1 MANKLQL
8 VSELAGQTAHAITH
22 SVDGWKRYLDTSAKI
37 YKYPFDEQLLIYAQ
51 RPDATA
57 CASMELWNETMR
69 RWVKPGSKGIA
80 LIRKDKRGRPSLEYV
95 FDVSDTRPVKGAK
108 TPYLWEMRED
118 HHAAVLNALERRYGP
133 AGDGDIGE
141 QIMELAARAVN
152 EVYRDRLT
160 DLAYDV
166 QNSLLEELDDLN
178 LEVRFRDV
186 LTASVQYA
194 VLTRCGLDPAEFME
208 DGDLAGITEF
218 STPAVLHHLGNAAS
232 AVSMELLNEIGRA
245 VKTWDREQAKNN
257 KKNLEK
263 PLAFSQNIGYTEDAK
278 EFSTVKRESKERSGE
293 HGADLHEGGRLPD
306 SRPDDGRTGRRG
318 GNAAG
323 QVRTDEG
330 ELSSRAPQRD
340 VHVDAVDRAAGSPP
354 AGDRPAGAGAG
365 GQDGGRSEEAERRG
379 RSDEGTGPDG
389 LGAGGE
395 QLHPAGGGD
404 RAERDRVQVNQ
415 DEEQTAG
422 GQPAVS
428 SSEGPAPAPFHLFPP
443 VEEQVERIAQA
454 QTEDR
459 QAQRQMSI
467 HSEQVPETV
476 IGRALT
482 CGGNR
487 QHSIERIVAFFQK
500 NPTGSAAAS
509 FMEKEFGKG
518 GKGVSVGGQDYSLWF
533 SQEGFRIAQGR
544 SAFGPGSTLVTWV
557 NAAVMASSLLR
568 DGQFAAQEKIAAAKD
583 NEYRELAGKLWHLR
597 QDFSDSARERNLL
610 PTVSQHFLGKGF
622 PDDTQEIAGLLKD
635 PASRQQIVRELAE
648 FAGSYDRNTGLLRS
662 RHHPDPQ
669 ALLADVVNLFTPRQE
684 FHAAEGFVP
693 GRASFITEDEIDRL
707 LLGGSSY
714 ADGKFRIYSYFV
726 QGHNAQECA
735 KFLREAYGD
744 GGSSYTGYD
753 EWHDSKGIKF
763 TRQDDES
770 GFKGYATIR
779 LNWNQVQK
787 RVRALIDGG
796 NYLSEQ
802 ERERLP
808 DYEATTLARRIYWFY
823 QADPNRTK
831 VPKFDMDGA
840 VKLIFG
846 ALRPYDPVAR
856 GRLAQ
861 EMFNILAAVP
871 PDSEAYQRMAPV
883 LRDVEAFRRGEY
895 SLFKPLSE
903 AELEVERQAK
913 QAQKEAQK
921 AEREAQKAEQA
932 RQIRQAQQEGQT
944 EPEGKLAAA
953 ARALRRKMQPPV
965 AEDDDGQISFDL
977 FSAPA
982 PEASAPPAAEPAA
995 PIAESAVPQE
1005 EESSRAPW
1013 WDELNEVREAHPNS
1027 LILYQMGDFF
1037 ELYGEDAKT
1046 AAALLGL
1053 TLTTRPVGGVGRV
1066 ELCGFPAHMLDQNV
1080 EKLRENHA
1088 VTLMPVDGQT
1098 MERRVETLERTGA
1111 AQTQPQQVH
1120 GQTVE
1125 NGDGPNVV
1133 PRNFE
1138 FEYRRL
1144 SALKS
1149 DCEYFLGAGDRA
1161 QKHLSEGGIEA
1172 QIAKMRELYALLPD
1186 KPEWL
1191 TAEDIDRY
1199 EAQMQAGAVETAVP
1213 NYEAT
1218 VTAEEAPLVKRLM
1231 DGAGIEHAQF
1241 VHDNGDVTFS
1251 FTESDRDAVENLI
1264 TKLRTELTKA
1274 VSATYAA
1281 PASQKPG
1288 RTKPE
1293 LNYRTLAKLF
1303 PELVSGEYRYLK
1315 LEAGESMMPLHL
1327 EWLNED
1333 TLAVSH
1339 TYKLNGDLMY
1349 DPEMTF
1355 RVDREKGTL
1364 EPLTFRQD
1372 GSIQIYQEVYP
1383 EPGRWVPR
1391 LRSDLNT
1398 FAQGWFKNISEQGYI
1413 KKEAVVDRD
1422 GEDVRLS
1429 FDEDGNAVQPAAA
1442 QAVENSLGE
1451 NPTVKEIYE
1460 HYAPMV
1466 KEMVLADTAYQ
1477 NACANSDQENAY
1489 LEGGE
1494 AVKRAALT
1502 IGAENTDFLR
1512 QYYDNAAFHNR
1523 LHQEIISET
1532 YPMLSQT
1539 QPEQTEADHPTVI
1552 TLSNPVT
1559 LYRSALDMLDR
1570 EISRGWLYDYLRDHS
1585 IDYDT
1590 ARDTLVKELPAYFNF
1605 IATGDPD
1612 MQSAYHT
1619 LPRFQEW
1626 LIEDLMERNYQDVPD
1641 SRDALERYAGSPDA
1655 PEWAKG
1661 APPTPKP
1668 EYVTWTARGPIQ
1680 RSAAAPADTDATEQ
1694 HDSTSSV
1701 RDPMAPAYKAGD
1713 TVYLEGKPFTIR
1725 RCFDAQVELWDQSVS
1740 PATSFMMGRREFNR
1754 QLLQDLRNSSMTRYL
1769 TDYLPD
1775 VNADLREALAG
1786 NGGLLKQKDKA
1797 AIVGYIE
1804 AGEDNF
1810 KIAQRMVDT
1819 YAGTAENIELLSG
1832 DQAAYFA
1839 NRDGFEVNIH
1849 DKFGTRVSMT
1859 WNLIVPILRALYQEQ
1874 LDGFL
1879 HGSPSVERSE
1889 PEQGEGNIPAP
1900 PAPEAVPEPTGAGAP
1915 EQPES
1920 GGAVPV
1926 EPDFAPVAE
1935 KYWNLKAQHPD
1946 KLVGVQ
1952 VGEFMM
1958 FYGKDA
1964 EEASSALGTKAPM
1977 LDLPGLGQTPATGS
1991 RETWQAVLKKLLEHG
2006 KSVVLARPDP
2016 ERGPDAPYEI
2026 IQESDAADYIPI
2038 GMELMMDGRRMK
2050 IDSVDY
2056 ANNEVKL
2063 LDLDLRGWFPIFQSA
2078 PIPYVRE
2085 SVEDV
2090 LTSEEYI
2097 AAEMAHQLRQE
2108 ETPEGSVEASP
2119 PAHDAADDSVQLP
2132 EAEPEQVEIDGGQ
2145 IGQPEPPAPRP
2156 AQERHNFHITDDNLG
2171 AGGEKTKYQYNVTAI
2186 RTLKQIE
2193 AEGRLAT
2200 PKEQE
2205 ILSRYVGWGGIAKA
2219 FDPDDPKWAKEYAEL
2234 KELLT
2239 PEEYNSARSTVLNAH
2254 YTSPTVVK
2262 AVYQAV
2268 ENMGFKPGTVL
2279 EPSMGIGNFF
2289 GLLPESLSGAKL
2301 YGVELDS
2308 LTGRIARQ
2316 LYQNADITVDGFEK
2330 TDRRDFYDLAVGN
2343 VPFGQ
2348 YHVNDPA
2355 YNRLGFNIHNYFFAK
2370 ALDQVRPGG
2379 IVAFVTSRYTMDS
2392 KDTSV
2397 RKYLAERADLLGAI
2411 RLPENAFKANAGTEV
2426 VSDIIFLQKRD
2437 RPAVELP
2444 SWVGAGENSDGFHI
2458 NNYFLEHPDMVLGTP
2473 TSDST
2478 QYGHQ
2483 DYTVAP
2489 IEGAKLSEQLAG
2501 AVQKLAP
2508 PDKDL
2513 LELDA
2518 ADEQT
2523 GEALESIPADP
2534 SVRNFSYTLH
2544 EGRLYFRENSRM
2556 TRVKL
2561 GKTPAERVK
2570 GMIAIRDCA
2579 RKLIDLQLQ
2588 NAKDD
2593 TVKAEQEKL
2602 NRLYDQFTKKHGLLN
2617 SLGNK
2622 MAFEQDSAY
2631 PLLCSLEVLDEDGNL
2646 ERKADMFTKRT
2657 IQNRRAVTSVDT
2669 AVEALAVSIGEKARV
2684 DLEYM
2689 AGLMGGPDKIPQ
2701 IVADL
2706 EGVIFKDP
2714 TTGPFDLD
2722 GDRESALR
2730 GWQAADEYLS
2740 GDVRWKLAQ
2749 ARLAAEDHP
2758 EFAVNVEKL
2767 EQVQPKDLTA
2777 SEISVRIGASWID
2790 PEYYQQFMY
2799 ELCQT
2804 PEKLRDDKIKLMYS
2818 DSSGEWRVLN
2828 KSADSKDNVRAY
2840 TTYGTKRV
2848 NAYELFE
2855 ASLNQRDVR
2864 VFDKRWENGQEV
2876 RVLNEK
2882 ETAIAQQK
2890 QEAIGEAFKDWIFKD
2905 PERRETLCR
2914 KYNDKFNNIRPREY
2928 DGSHINFVGMNPEIS
2943 LRPHQRNAVAHI
2955 LYGKNTLLAHCV
2967 GAGKT
2972 YEMVAA
2978 AMESKRLGLC
2988 QKSLFVVPNHLTEQW
3003 GGDFLRLYPGA
3014 KVLVATK
3021 KDFEPKRRRKFCAR
3035 IATGDYDAVIIGHS
3049 QFEKIPLSP
3058 ERQKAVIQDQIDEI
3072 IEAIQEAKEEDGDR
3086 FTIKQM
3092 EKTKK
3097 NLEAKLKRLTEGKKK
3112 DNVVTFEELG
3122 VDRLFVDEAHAFKN
3136 LFLHTKMSR
3145 VAGIAQTDAQKSSDM
3160 FGKCRYMDEITGG
3173 RGITFATGTPISNS
3187 MVELYT
3193 MMRYLQF
3200 DTLVKNGHRHF
3211 DNWAADFGE
3220 KVTAMELKPEGT
3232 GFRSKTRFAKFY
3244 NLPELMSIWKEAADI
3259 QTADMLNLPVPEAE
3273 YITVTTEPSTFQQEM
3288 VAELGERAEAV
3299 RNREVEPSVDNML
3312 RITSDG
3318 RKLALDQRLQ
3328 NPLLPDDP
3336 NSKVN
3341 ACVKNIVKEW
3351 RDSTEI
3357 RGTQLVFCDL
3367 STPKGDGKFNV
3378 YDDIKAKLIA
3388 QGIPQEEIAFIH
3400 DANTEAQKAELF
3412 AKVRRGQVRV
3422 LIGSTQKMGAGTN
3435 VQDRIVASHDLDCPW
3450 RPADLEQRA
3459 GRSLRQ
3465 GNMNKK
3471 VRMYKY
3477 VTKGTFDAYNWG
3489 LVENKQKF
3497 IGQVMTSKSPA
3508 RSAEDVDA
3516 TALSYAEVKALAT
3529 GDDRIREKM
3538 DLDVQVAK
3546 LKMLKANHAAMQYE
3560 MQDKALKYYPQQMAE
3575 TRLFIEALGK
3585 DLPIVQAHS
3594 VKDDAFTM
3602 TVMGQVFTER
3612 KAAGEAILKACMLMD
3627 TPEKVVDLGE
3637 YRGFPMQL
3645 HCDGFKF
3652 KVTMKQHLTYTA
3664 DLSDDPVGNVT
3675 RINNALE
3682 GMVENLKRNETRL
3695 ARLES
3700 ELKNAQE
3707 EAERPFPKEEEL
3719 RRKSARLTQLNRELE
3734 KPSNKGV
3741 NQHQNSDGR
3750 PNLEDGG
3757 VPARE
3762 NPVSLPTQGNKP
3774 SIRDAIRAFTPP
3786 APVSPSVEKGQRGE
3800 AAL

>member
-1 MANKLQL
+1 MANKLQY
-8 VSELAGQTAHAITH
+8 VSELANQTAHAVTH

-178 LEVRFRDV
+178 LEIRFRDV

-232 AVSMELLNEIGRA
+232 AVSMDLLNEIGRA
-245 VKTWDREQAKNN
+245 VKTYDREQAKEN

-263 PLAFSQNIGYTEDAK
+263 PLAFSQETGYTEDAR
-278 EFSTVKRESKERSGE
+278 EFSDVKRESKERSGE

-340 VHVDAVDRAAGSPP
+340 VHVDAADRAAGSPP

-365 GQDGGRSEEAERRG
+365 GPDGGRSEEAERRG

-395 QLHPAGGGD
+395 QLHTAGGGD
-404 RAERDRVQVNQ
+404 RAERDRVPINQ

-454 QTEDR
+454 QTEER

-467 HSEQVPETV
+467 LAEQVPETV

-500 NPTGSAAAS
+500 NPTRSAAAS

-557 NAAVMASSLLR
+557 NAAVMASNLLR
-568 DGQFAAQEKIAAAKD
+568 DGQFAAQEKIAAAED

-669 ALLADVVNLFTPRQE
+669 ALLVDVVNLFTPSQE

-714 ADGKFRIYSYFV
+714 ADGKFSIYSYFV
-726 QGHNAQECA
+726 QGHNAQECT

-846 ALRPYDPVAR
+846 TLRPYDPVAR

-1111 AQTQPQQVH
+1111 AQTQLQQEH
-1120 GQTVE
+1120 EQTME
-1125 NGDGPNVV
+1125 NSDGPDVV
-1133 PRNFE
+1133 SHNFE

-1149 DCEYFLGAGDRA
+1149 DCEYFLGAGGRA

-1241 VHDNGDVTFS
+1241 VHDHGDVTFS
-1251 FTESDRDAVENLI
+1251 FTESDRDAVEKLI
-1264 TKLRTELTKA
+1264 AKLRTELTKA

-1281 PASQKPG
+1281 PASRKPG

-1333 TLAVSH
+1333 TLAISH

-1422 GEDVRLS
+1422 GEDVRLF
-1429 FDEDGNAVQPAAA
+1429 FDEDGNTVQPAAA
-1442 QAVENSLGE
+1442 QVVENSLGE

-1494 AVKRAALT
+1494 AVKRAART

-1570 EISRGWLYDYLRDHS
+1570 EISRGWLYDYLRDRS
-1585 IDYDT
+1585 IDYNT

-1668 EYVTWTARGPIQ
+1668 EYVTWTARGTIKRQEPAQ
-1680 RSAAAPADTDATEQ
+1680 SVSAADR
-1694 HDSTSSV
+1694 SK
-1701 RDPMAPAYKAGD
+1701 MASEVWQTPGGHEYQIGD
-1713 TVYLEGKPFTIR
+1713 TVDTTAWDGTHVLINISGIDKNYVYYTFPDLEQEPVEMFRERFEGYLDDGSFAIARE
-1725 RCFDAQVELWDQSVS
+1725 VYS
-1740 PATSFMMGRREFNR
+1740 PV
-1754 QLLQDLRNSSMTRYL
+1754 Q
-1769 TDYLPD
+1769 
-1775 VNADLREALAG
+1775 EAPAAG
-1786 NGGLLKQKDKA
+1786 
-1797 AIVGYIE
+1797 
-1804 AGEDNF
+1804 
-1810 KIAQRMVDT
+1810 
-1819 YAGTAENIELLSG
+1819 
-1832 DQAAYFA
+1832 
-1839 NRDGFEVNIH
+1839 
-1849 DKFGTRVSMT
+1849 
-1859 WNLIVPILRALYQEQ
+1859 P
-1874 LDGFL
+1874 
-1879 HGSPSVERSE
+1879 SE
-1889 PEQGEGNIPAP
+1889 PERSGGGTQIPAASDA
-1900 PAPEAVPEPTGAGAP
+1900 APEPSGAGAP

-1920 GGAVPV
+1920 DDTIPV

-1946 KLVGVQ
+1946 KLVGVR

-1964 EEASSALGTKAPM
+1964 EEASSALGTKAPV
-1977 LDLPGLGQTPATGS
+1977 LDIPGLGQTPATGS
-1991 RETWQAVLKKLLEHG
+1991 REAWQAVLKKLLEHG
-2006 KSVVLARPDP
+2006 HSVVLARPGP
-2016 ERGPDAPYEI
+2016 ESGPDAPYEI

-2078 PIPYVRE
+2078 PVPYVRE

-2132 EAEPEQVEIDGGQ
+2132 EADPEQVEIDGGQ

-2193 AEGRLAT
+2193 AAGRLAT
-2200 PKEQE
+2200 PEEQE

-2254 YTSPTVVK
+2254 YTSPTVIK

-2379 IVAFVTSRYTMDS
+2379 IVAFVTSRYTMDG

-2411 RLPENAFKANAGTEV
+2411 RLPNNAFKANAGTEV

-2444 SWVGAGENSDGFHI
+2444 SWVGTGENDEGFHI

-2478 QYGHQ
+2478 QYGYQ

-2489 IEGAKLSEQLAG
+2489 IEGANLSQQLAG
-2501 AVQKLAP
+2501 AVQKLTP
-2508 PDKDL
+2508 PDKEL

-2534 SVRNFSYTLH
+2534 AVRNFSYTLH

-2556 TRVKL
+2556 TRVEL

-2570 GMIAIRDCA
+2570 GMIALRDCA

-2588 NAKDD
+2588 NAGDD
-2593 TVKAEQEKL
+2593 EVNAEQAKL
-2602 NRLYDQFTKKHGLLN
+2602 NRLYDQFTQKHGLLN

-2622 MAFEQDSAY
+2622 LAFEQDSAY

-2657 IQNRRAVTSVDT
+2657 IQNRRVVTSVDT
-2669 AVEALAVSIGEKARV
+2669 AVEALSVSIGEKARV

-2689 AGLMGGPDKIPQ
+2689 AGLMGGPEKIPQ

-2706 EGVIFKDP
+2706 KGVIFKDP
-2714 TTGPFDLD
+2714 ATGPFDLD
-2722 GDRESALR
+2722 TDGPNWAQ
-2730 GWQAADEYLS
+2730 GWQTADEYLS

-2749 ARLAAEDHP
+2749 ARLVSEDHP

-2828 KSADSKDNVRAY
+2828 KSADSKDNVRVH

-2848 NAYELFE
+2848 NAYEIFE
-2855 ASLNQRDVR
+2855 ATLNQRDVR
-2864 VFDKRWENGQEV
+2864 VFDKRWVDGKET

-2882 ETAIAQQK
+2882 QTAIAQQK

-2988 QKSLFVVPNHLTEQW
+2988 QKSLFVDPNHLTEQW

-3058 ERQKAVIQDQIDEI
+3058 ERQKVVIQDQIDEI
-3072 IEAIQEAKEEDGDR
+3072 IEAIREAKEDDGDR

-3097 NLEAKLKRLTEGKKK
+3097 NLEAKLKRLTESKKK

-3259 QTADMLNLPVPEAE
+3259 QTADMLNLPTPEAE

-3328 NPLLPDDP
+3328 NPLLPDDS

-3341 ACVKNIVKEW
+3341 ACVRNIVKEW
-3351 RDSTEI
+3351 RDSTDI

-3471 VRMYKY
+3471 VRMDKY

-3575 TRLFIEALGK
+3575 TKLFIEALGK
-3585 DLPIVQAHS
+3585 DLPIVQAHP

-3627 TPEKVVDLGE
+3627 NPEKVVDLGE

-3664 DLSDDPVGNVT
+3664 ELSDDPVGNVA

-3682 GMVENLKRNETRL
+3682 GMAENLKRNETRL

-3719 RRKSARLTQLNRELE
+3719 RQKSARLTQLNRELE

-3757 VPARE
+3757 APARE

>member
-1 MANKLQL
+1 
-8 VSELAGQTAHAITH
+8 
-22 SVDGWKRYLDTSAKI
+22 
-37 YKYPFDEQLLIYAQ
+37 
-51 RPDATA
+51 
-57 CASMELWNETMR
+57 
-69 RWVKPGSKGIA
+69 
-80 LIRKDKRGRPSLEYV
+80 
-95 FDVSDTRPVKGAK
+95 
-108 TPYLWEMRED
+108 
-118 HHAAVLNALERRYGP
+118 
-133 AGDGDIGE
+133 
-141 QIMELAARAVN
+141 
-152 EVYRDRLT
+152 
-160 DLAYDV
+160 
-166 QNSLLEELDDLN
+166 
-178 LEVRFRDV
+178 
-186 LTASVQYA
+186 
-194 VLTRCGLDPAEFME
+194 
-208 DGDLAGITEF
+208 
-218 STPAVLHHLGNAAS
+218 
-232 AVSMELLNEIGRA
+232 
-245 VKTWDREQAKNN
+245 
-257 KKNLEK
+257 
-263 PLAFSQNIGYTEDAK
+263 
-278 EFSTVKRESKERSGE
+278 
-293 HGADLHEGGRLPD
+293 
-306 SRPDDGRTGRRG
+306 
-318 GNAAG
+318 
-323 QVRTDEG
+323 
-330 ELSSRAPQRD
+330 
-340 VHVDAVDRAAGSPP
+340 
-354 AGDRPAGAGAG
+354 
-365 GQDGGRSEEAERRG
+365 
-379 RSDEGTGPDG
+379 
-389 LGAGGE
+389 
-395 QLHPAGGGD
+395 
-404 RAERDRVQVNQ
+404 
-415 DEEQTAG
+415 
-422 GQPAVS
+422 
-428 SSEGPAPAPFHLFPP
+428 
-443 VEEQVERIAQA
+443 
-454 QTEDR
+454 
-459 QAQRQMSI
+459 
-467 HSEQVPETV
+467 
-476 IGRALT
+476 
-482 CGGNR
+482 
-487 QHSIERIVAFFQK
+487 
-500 NPTGSAAAS
+500 
-509 FMEKEFGKG
+509 
-518 GKGVSVGGQDYSLWF
+518 
-533 SQEGFRIAQGR
+533 
-544 SAFGPGSTLVTWV
+544 
-557 NAAVMASSLLR
+557 
-568 DGQFAAQEKIAAAKD
+568 
-583 NEYRELAGKLWHLR
+583 
-597 QDFSDSARERNLL
+597 
-610 PTVSQHFLGKGF
+610 
-622 PDDTQEIAGLLKD
+622 
-635 PASRQQIVRELAE
+635 
-648 FAGSYDRNTGLLRS
+648 
-662 RHHPDPQ
+662 
-669 ALLADVVNLFTPRQE
+669 
-684 FHAAEGFVP
+684 
-693 GRASFITEDEIDRL
+693 
-707 LLGGSSY
+707 
-714 ADGKFRIYSYFV
+714 
-726 QGHNAQECA
+726 
-735 KFLREAYGD
+735 
-744 GGSSYTGYD
+744 
-753 EWHDSKGIKF
+753 
-763 TRQDDES
+763 
-770 GFKGYATIR
+770 
-779 LNWNQVQK
+779 
-787 RVRALIDGG
+787 
-796 NYLSEQ
+796 
-802 ERERLP
+802 
-808 DYEATTLARRIYWFY
+808 
-823 QADPNRTK
+823 
-831 VPKFDMDGA
+831 
-840 VKLIFG
+840 
-846 ALRPYDPVAR
+846 
-856 GRLAQ
+856 
-861 EMFNILAAVP
+861 
-871 PDSEAYQRMAPV
+871 
-883 LRDVEAFRRGEY
+883 
-895 SLFKPLSE
+895 
-903 AELEVERQAK
+903 
-913 QAQKEAQK
+913 
-921 AEREAQKAEQA
+921 
-932 RQIRQAQQEGQT
+932 
-944 EPEGKLAAA
+944 
-953 ARALRRKMQPPV
+953 MQPPV

-1111 AQTQPQQVH
+1111 AQTQLQQEH
-1120 GQTVE
+1120 EQTME
-1125 NGDGPNVV
+1125 NSDGPDVV
-1133 PRNFE
+1133 SHNFE

-1149 DCEYFLGAGDRA
+1149 DCEYFLGAGGRA

-1241 VHDNGDVTFS
+1241 VHDHGDVTFS
-1251 FTESDRDAVENLI
+1251 FTESDRDAVEKLI
-1264 TKLRTELTKA
+1264 AKLRTELTKA

-1281 PASQKPG
+1281 PASRKPG

-1333 TLAVSH
+1333 TLAISH

-1422 GEDVRLS
+1422 GEDVRLF
-1429 FDEDGNAVQPAAA
+1429 FDEDGNTVQPAAA
-1442 QAVENSLGE
+1442 QVVENSLGE

-1494 AVKRAALT
+1494 AVKRAART

-1570 EISRGWLYDYLRDHS
+1570 EISRGWLYDYLRDRS
-1585 IDYDT
+1585 IDYNT

-1668 EYVTWTARGPIQ
+1668 EYVTWTARGTIKRQEPAQ
-1680 RSAAAPADTDATEQ
+1680 SVSAADR
-1694 HDSTSSV
+1694 SK
-1701 RDPMAPAYKAGD
+1701 MASEVWQTPGGHEYQIGD
-1713 TVYLEGKPFTIR
+1713 TVDTTAWDGTHVLINISGIDKNYVYYTFPDLEQEPVEMFRERFEGYLDDGSFAIARE
-1725 RCFDAQVELWDQSVS
+1725 VYS
-1740 PATSFMMGRREFNR
+1740 PV
-1754 QLLQDLRNSSMTRYL
+1754 Q
-1769 TDYLPD
+1769 
-1775 VNADLREALAG
+1775 EAPAAG
-1786 NGGLLKQKDKA
+1786 
-1797 AIVGYIE
+1797 
-1804 AGEDNF
+1804 
-1810 KIAQRMVDT
+1810 
-1819 YAGTAENIELLSG
+1819 
-1832 DQAAYFA
+1832 
-1839 NRDGFEVNIH
+1839 
-1849 DKFGTRVSMT
+1849 
-1859 WNLIVPILRALYQEQ
+1859 P
-1874 LDGFL
+1874 
-1879 HGSPSVERSE
+1879 SE
-1889 PEQGEGNIPAP
+1889 PERSGGGTQIPAASDA
-1900 PAPEAVPEPTGAGAP
+1900 APEPSGAGAP

-1920 GGAVPV
+1920 DDTIPV

-1946 KLVGVQ
+1946 KLVGVR

-1964 EEASSALGTKAPM
+1964 EEASSALGTKAPV
-1977 LDLPGLGQTPATGS
+1977 LDIPGLGQTPATGS
-1991 RETWQAVLKKLLEHG
+1991 REAWQAVLKKLLEHG
-2006 KSVVLARPDP
+2006 HSVVLARPGP
-2016 ERGPDAPYEI
+2016 ESGPDAPYEI

-2078 PIPYVRE
+2078 PVPYVRE

-2132 EAEPEQVEIDGGQ
+2132 EADPEQVEIDGGQ

-2193 AEGRLAT
+2193 AAGRLAT
-2200 PKEQE
+2200 PEEQE

-2254 YTSPTVVK
+2254 YTSPTVIK

-2379 IVAFVTSRYTMDS
+2379 IVAFVTSRYTMDG

-2411 RLPENAFKANAGTEV
+2411 RLPNNAFKANAGTEV

-2444 SWVGAGENSDGFHI
+2444 SWVGTGENDEGFHI

-2478 QYGHQ
+2478 QYGYQ

-2489 IEGAKLSEQLAG
+2489 IEGANLSQQLAG
-2501 AVQKLAP
+2501 AVQKLTP
-2508 PDKDL
+2508 PDKEL

-2534 SVRNFSYTLH
+2534 AVRNFSYTLH

-2556 TRVKL
+2556 TRVEL

-2570 GMIAIRDCA
+2570 GMIALRDCA

-2588 NAKDD
+2588 NAGDD
-2593 TVKAEQEKL
+2593 EVNAEQAKL
-2602 NRLYDQFTKKHGLLN
+2602 NRLYDQFTQKHGLLN

-2622 MAFEQDSAY
+2622 LAFEQDSAY

-2657 IQNRRAVTSVDT
+2657 IQNRRVVTSVDT
-2669 AVEALAVSIGEKARV
+2669 AVEALSVSIGEKARV

-2689 AGLMGGPDKIPQ
+2689 AGLMGGPEKIPQ

-2706 EGVIFKDP
+2706 KGVIFKDP
-2714 TTGPFDLD
+2714 ATGPFDLD
-2722 GDRESALR
+2722 TDGPNWAQ
-2730 GWQAADEYLS
+2730 GWQTADEYLS

-2749 ARLAAEDHP
+2749 ARLVSEDHP

-2828 KSADSKDNVRAY
+2828 KSADSKDNVRVH

-2848 NAYELFE
+2848 NAYEIFE
-2855 ASLNQRDVR
+2855 ATLNQRDVR
-2864 VFDKRWENGQEV
+2864 VFDKRWVDGKET

-2882 ETAIAQQK
+2882 QTAIAQQK

-3058 ERQKAVIQDQIDEI
+3058 ERQKVVIQDQIDEI
-3072 IEAIQEAKEEDGDR
+3072 IEAIREAKEDDGDR

-3097 NLEAKLKRLTEGKKK
+3097 NLEAKLKRLTESKKK

-3259 QTADMLNLPVPEAE
+3259 QTADMLNLPTPEAE

-3328 NPLLPDDP
+3328 NPLLPDDS

-3341 ACVKNIVKEW
+3341 ACVRNIVKEW
-3351 RDSTEI
+3351 RDSTDI

-3575 TRLFIEALGK
+3575 TKLFIEALGK
-3585 DLPIVQAHS
+3585 DLPIVQAHP

-3627 TPEKVVDLGE
+3627 NPEKVVDLGE

-3664 DLSDDPVGNVT
+3664 ELSDDPVGNVA

-3682 GMVENLKRNETRL
+3682 GMAENLKRNETRL

-3719 RRKSARLTQLNRELE
+3719 RQKSARLTQLNRELE

-3757 VPARE
+3757 APARE